1 MTIVGRGSTA
11 GVVQTVHFAVEDRT
25 SALNATVVSAANHL
39 SIEGQDRTDWNTT
52 FGEALP
58 CFGNCEFEK
67 LTVRA
72 EWKVA
77 HRSTWPEITSGLAL

>member
-25 SALNATVVSAANHL
+25 SALNATVVPAADHL
-39 SIEGQDRTDWNTT
+39 SIEDQDRTDWNTT

-58 CFGNCEFEK
+58 CFGDCEFEK
-67 LTVRA
+67 PAVRG
-72 EWKVA
+72 EGNVG
-77 HRSTWPEITSGLAL
+77 HRSTWAEVTSDFAL